1 MSQSHP
7 HCRTRLVQVG
17 LAVGA
22 LGAALLV
29 APPAAYAAAYVGP
42 SIVTPGQ
49 QASIFDPDGPFT
61 TATAALQFSTTAC
74 PAKFAAAD
82 GTASWNA
89 TLGTKTASRIDFTV
103 PTGPTAGTNGTAK
116 AYNVCVYENTV
127 VGISNL
133 QGAGATIY
141 VGGQLML
148 TPMQGLTGGGNQ
160 VTASVGASTPILT
173 GVTTVGV
180 VFTSGSCTATYGT
193 PNSANVAGNVVK
205 QSNTSVSLTVPPG
218 VTVSGG
224 PGPTNYNLCLYDGAG
239 SGGALLSFANYAAN
253 LVSLNV
259 NTGSYLTSVGLIASS
274 PSPFLSGVTTPGVL
288 LMQNQGCPGAYSTA
302 AFNGTTPVAV
312 TAAGSV
318 RKLTNYRLAVTVP
331 PLPLANPGQ
340 PTPYQVCFYANATA
354 NGSLLATGAYTAAV
368 VANPTGVT
376 PAAGPATGGST
387 ITVSGTDFPIEPGR
401 ITATLGGV
409 ALENIQP
416 INDKAFTADTPAHA
430 VENNV
435 TLVVSTAAG
444 TKALQ
449 GAYSFLNPVKVSPNT
464 APNTAPTVDVAVRG
478 MGFLSVNFG
487 VTGNAGRVFLVNGA
501 YNGADAGGGVRA
513 NGPVAEC
520 ANVLPIDDNE
530 LICTLQ
536 LNRRLNA
543 TGTGFFDSVTYSNPL
558 AADVSTTAGSRIIS
572 SAAKRFGANDVGQ
585 PIVEA
590 TSANIPANSIITSV
604 LSSAK
609 AVISAP
615 AKQTTSTAITAT
627 IGGLAVR
634 TFANALTTKAQSP
647 VVGLTSGAF
656 TSADVGR
663 VFSGTAGIPNGTT
676 IVAVAP
682 GGANAT
688 LSAAATADAT
698 AGVPSASLYAA
709 APVPMG
715 MYNVTVVSNGA
726 PDAADA
732 DPGYWQSAVTSGSA
746 FTVAP
751 F

>member
-1 MSQSHP
+1 MSQSHSRS
-7 HCRTRLVQVG
+7 RTRLMQVG

-22 LGAALLV
+22 VGAALLV
-29 APPAAYAAAYVGP
+29 APPAAYAAASVGP
-42 SIVTPGQ
+42 PIVMPGN
-49 QASIFDPDGPFT
+49 QASIFDPDGAFNIS
-61 TATAALQFSTTAC
+61 TAAVQLYVATC

-82 GTASWNA
+82 NTASWNA
-89 TLGTKTASRIDFTV
+89 TVGAKTATRVDFTV
-103 PTGPTAGTNGTAK
+103 PSGPTAGTNGTAK
-116 AYNVCVYENTV
+116 AYNACVYENTV
-127 VGISNL
+127 VGTSNL
-133 QGAGATIY
+133 QGSGATIY
-141 VGGQLML
+141 VGAPPML
-148 TPMQGLTGGGNQ
+148 TPANGVTGGGNQ
-160 VTASVGASTPILT
+160 LTVNSGVSSPIFT
-173 GVTTVGV
+173 GVTTVGAI
-180 VFTSGSCTATYGT
+180 FTSGPCTATYAT
-193 PNSANVAGNVVK
+193 PNAANVAGNVTK
-205 QSNTSVSLTVPPG
+205 QSNTSVSLTVPSG
-218 VTVSGG
+218 VTVLTG
-224 PGPTNYNLCLYDGAG
+224 PGPTNYNLCFYDSASSNGN
-239 SGGALLSFANYAAN
+239 LLSFANYTAN

-259 NTGSYLTSVGLIASS
+259 NTGSYLTSVGLTASS
-274 PSPFLSGVTTPGVL
+274 PSPFLSGVTAPGVL
-288 LMQNQGCPGAYSTA
+288 LMQNQGCPGTYSTSV
-302 AFNGTTPVAV
+302 FNGTTPMPV

-340 PTPYQVCFYANATA
+340 PTPYQICFYSNATA
-354 NGSLLATGAYTAAV
+354 NGALLATGAYTAAV

-387 ITVSGTDFPIEPGR
+387 IVVSGTDFPTEPGR

-409 ALENIQP
+409 SLENIQP
-416 INDKAFTADTPAHA
+416 INDKAFSAETPAHA

-435 TLVVSTAAG
+435 TLVVSTSAG

-464 APNTAPTVDVAVRG
+464 APNTAPTVDIDVRG
-478 MGFLSVNFG
+478 MGFLSINFG
-487 VTGNAGRVFLVNGA
+487 STGNAGRVFLVNGA

-513 NGPVAEC
+513 NAPVAEC

-558 AADVSTTAGSRIIS
+558 ATDVSTIAGSRVIS
-572 SAAKRFGANDVGQ
+572 SAAKKFVANDVGQ

-590 TSANIPANSIITSV
+590 SNANIPANSIITAV

-615 AKQTTSTAITAT
+615 AKQTTAAAITAN
-627 IGGLAVR
+627 IGNLAVR
-634 TFANALTTKAQSP
+634 TFVNTLTMKAQST

-663 VFSGTAGIPNGTT
+663 VFSGTPGIPNGTT

-682 GGANAT
+682 GGTTAT
-688 LSAAATADAT
+688 LSAPATADAT
-698 AGVPSASLYAA
+698 AGAPSAALYAA
-709 APVPMG
+709 APVPVG
-715 MYNVTVVSNGA
+715 MYNVAVVSNGA
-726 PDAADA
+726 PDAADT